1 MQLCDEA
8 IRLYPGYRRI
18 NALKNLREDILSPFL
33 NVTAA
38 ATAFPGEEIEI
49 RASHKNLDGFTLR
62 LYQAKKLIK
71 EQHFAVLRPEDYRT
85 QDTVFTFKAPE
96 VGQYVM
102 RIVPDIRAKRDS
114 ESKFNVTRFKV
125 LTCRLPGNQ
134 YEVVTLDG
142 QTGHPIPNAKITLYT
157 NDEKVLQEYI
167 TGADG
172 KVVFPGNPNT
182 DI

>member
-1 MQLCDEA
+1 MRLKKEQQTSALQLCDEA

-85 QDTVFTFKAPE
+85 QDTYLPL
-96 VGQYVM
+96 
-102 RIVPDIRAKRDS
+102 KRRKSD
-114 ESKFNVTRFKV
+114 NM
-125 LTCRLPGNQ
+125 
-134 YEVVTLDG
+134 
-142 QTGHPIPNAKITLYT
+142 
-157 NDEKVLQEYI
+157 
-167 TGADG
+167 
-172 KVVFPGNPNT
+172 
-182 DI
+182 

>member
-1 MQLCDEA
+1 MLKFIWPRLAMRLKKNSKRQLCSFVM
-8 IRLYPGYRRI
+8 RPSVYTPGYRRI

-85 QDTVFTFKAPE
+85 QDTVI
-96 VGQYVM
+96 Y
-102 RIVPDIRAKRDS
+102 
-114 ESKFNVTRFKV
+114 
-125 LTCRLPGNQ
+125 L
-134 YEVVTLDG
+134 
-142 QTGHPIPNAKITLYT
+142 
-157 NDEKVLQEYI
+157 
-167 TGADG
+167 
-172 KVVFPGNPNT
+172 
-182 DI
+182 